1 MKNTF
6 HYPCLPAFAATL
18 LALACLAPTSALAE
32 EIRRGLPA
40 VPMPGVTVSGKKEP
54 VTVTTQTRGDVR
66 ITTYRLIQHR
76 LTNQDAGRMLEKI
89 TTQSPRG
96 SAKYHRRVVRAQPS
110 LVTMTVWDRGAYEPQ
125 VYFAHA
131 ADDRAHSR
139 R

>member
-1 MKNTF
+1 MQ
-6 HYPCLPAFAATL
+6 
-18 LALACLAPTSALAE
+18 
-32 EIRRGLPA
+32 G
-40 VPMPGVTVSGKKEP
+40 MTVSAKKEP
-54 VTVTTQTRGDVR
+54 VTVTTKTRGDVK